1 MFRNGVPPAP
11 TCAENLQQTARSRL
25 LTSTS
30 HAVPLALQ
38 LEKCKE
44 ATGGDLGRGSADS
57 TLQIPA
63 PQVMQ
68 QMGMSAELQ
77 GPPQQ
82 LQQGQEHLQEGM
94 LGGSI
99 APGEEQ
105 HDGAPAPTAEA
116 CVLPVINSQ
125 LAALANVNPAG
136 PPVQ

>member
-1 MFRNGVPPAP
+1 MPAAATWAVDLQETACSQIFMFSPHAGPPAP
-11 TCAENLQQTARSRL
+11 
-25 LTSTS
+25 
-30 HAVPLALQ
+30 Q

-44 ATGGDLGRGSADS
+44 ATGGDMGRGSADGA
-57 TLQIPA
+57 LQVP
-63 PQVMQ
+63 PQQVMQ
-68 QMGMSAELQ
+68 QMGMSAELH

-82 LQQGQEHLQEGM
+82 LQHGHEHLQEGM
-94 LGGSI
+94 LGGSV
-99 APGEEQ
+99 APKEEQ